1 MGALR
6 LVESFLSIQG
16 EGKFQGRAAIFL
28 RFAGCNLNC
37 AGFGVQ
43 TRSKKT
49 GKTLI
54 GCDTA
59 RAVFTGHFSYEILS
73 SEQILARV
81 ERLCDGLN
89 FKPVVVFTGGEP
101 LLYAANENFVNLEK
115 YFDIDTI
122 YQGLGIDR
130 IAACYGIR
138 DGVVV
143 DAGSAI
149 TVDIMANSMHLGGY
163 IMPGISAMLAAYESI
178 SPRLKVPINS
188 QIDIDALP
196 QKTADAVSYG
206 IFKPVVTLIEKLV
219 GNKNVYFT
227 GGDGEFLSKFFK
239 NAVCDKML
247 VFRAMQKLIREK
259 GIK

>member
-1 MGALR
+1 M
-6 LVESFLSIQG
+6 I
-16 EGKFQGRAAIFL
+16 
-28 RFAGCNLNC
+28 
-37 AGFGVQ
+37 
-43 TRSKKT
+43 
-49 GKTLI
+49 
-54 GCDTA
+54 
-59 RAVFTGHFSYEILS
+59 
-73 SEQILARV
+73 
-81 ERLCDGLN
+81 LCDIGNTNAAFLQDGKISRMSVREFRGYEPKEKVYFICVNDGLLAKLN
-89 FKPVVVFTGGEP
+89 
-101 LLYAANENFVNLEK
+101 ANENFVNLEK

-130 IAACYGIR
+130 IAACYGIK

-206 IFKPVVTLIEKLV
+206 IFKPVITLIEKLV

>member
-1 MGALR
+1 M
-6 LVESFLSIQG
+6 I
-16 EGKFQGRAAIFL
+16 
-28 RFAGCNLNC
+28 
-37 AGFGVQ
+37 
-43 TRSKKT
+43 
-49 GKTLI
+49 
-54 GCDTA
+54 
-59 RAVFTGHFSYEILS
+59 
-73 SEQILARV
+73 
-81 ERLCDGLN
+81 LCDIGNTNAAFLQDGKISRMSVREFRGYEPKEKVYFICVNDGLFGKLN
-89 FKPVVVFTGGEP
+89 
-101 LLYAANENFVNLEK
+101 ANENFVNLEK

-130 IAACYGIR
+130 IAACYGIK

-163 IMPGISAMLAAYESI
+163 IMPGISAILAAYESI